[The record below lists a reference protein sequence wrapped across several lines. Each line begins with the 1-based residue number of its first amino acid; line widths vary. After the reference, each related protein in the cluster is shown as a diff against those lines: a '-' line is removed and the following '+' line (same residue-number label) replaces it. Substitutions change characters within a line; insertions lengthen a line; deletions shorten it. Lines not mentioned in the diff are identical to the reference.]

1 MPLFRSGSLWLF
13 RLAGIDVYVHWSW
26 LLMAI
31 FLVPYRAGVAEEGDL
46 FLPLYESS
54 KWYLIQYLALFGIVL
69 LHEFGH
75 ALACRKVG
83 GLADTIVLWPLGGIA
98 FVRPPQRPAAL
109 LWTAVCGPLVNVL
122 LLPLLAALVLLGS
135 RIDGSVLSPD
145 LPLFLRALLGMNA
158 AVLLFN
164 LIPVYPLDGGQIL
177 QGLLWLLI
185 GRAES
190 LMVVSI
196 IGMFVGGGVMALAF
210 TPVGGFGL
218 FIIAAFV
225 LLTAS
230 AGFRHGRLLSRLLS
244 GPRRPDAACP
254 SCKTAP
260 LVGNYWTC
268 HECRSRFDLFEHHGC
283 CPVCGQLYRVTKC
296 PDCYHEHGIEE
307 WFRAV
312 THHTEAP
319 LPPIPSPDRASE

>member
-13 RLAGIDVYVHWSW
+13 RLAGIDVYVHWTW
-26 LLMAI
+26 LLMAM
-31 FLVPYRAGVAEEGDL
+31 FLVPYRAQVAEEGNVV
-46 FLPLYESS
+46 LPLYESG
-54 KWYLIQYLALFGIVL
+54 KWYLLQYLALFGIVL

-109 LWTAVCGPLVNVL
+109 LWTAVSGPLVNVL
-122 LLPLLAALVLLGS
+122 LIPVFAALTFGPIQWS
-135 RIDGSVLSPD
+135 ALSPD
-145 LPLFLRALLGMNA
+145 LPKFLNA
-158 AVLLFN
+158 IQWLNSSVLLFN

-196 IGMFVGGGVMALAF
+196 LGMFVGGAFMVLAAF
-210 TPVGGFGL
+210 GFVWL
-218 FIIAAFV
+218 FILAAFV
-225 LLTAS
+225 LFTAS
-230 AGFRHGRLLSRLLS
+230 AGFQHGRVLSRLLS
-244 GPRRPDAACP
+244 SPRRPDAACP
-254 SCKTAP
+254 SCRTAP
-260 LVGNYWTC
+260 LVGNYWNC
-268 HECRSRFDLFEHHGC
+268 HECGSRFDLFEQHGR

-296 PDCYHEHGIEE
+296 PDCYHEHAIDE
-307 WFRAV
+307 WFPAL